1 MHEWYGQVH
10 ELIMKEFVTWSAGL
24 LCSIRAARN
33 QIAFVLALSLKE
45 RYQSD
50 LWPSSLN
57 CDRRSAGD

>member
-24 LCSIRAARN
+24 LCSIRVARN

-45 RYQSD
+45 RHQSE
-50 LWPSSLN
+50 L
-57 CDRRSAGD
+57 